1 MADGVT
7 TRAEMTARL
16 QEDHNADVSEA
27 TVGRYMAKIRQSA
40 GTEAFAK
47 IQDHVNRVVPEDLA
61 ALEEMEKQALDWS
74 RQAGATSAE
83 RAAAAAENIAGEL
96 MQWREAIISARQD
109 EAADKVVRWI
119 IKRAAFLLAEDDRRQ
134 EQRIAAM
141 RMVHKIIE
149 TKLAKAGLL
158 DDDQKGRIVFL
169 TRKATGQDEDGAPG
183 QADGRRVL
191 RLIGRSDDSD
201 GS

>member
-1 MADGVT
+1 
-7 TRAEMTARL
+7 
-16 QEDHNADVSEA
+16 
-27 TVGRYMAKIRQSA
+27 
-40 GTEAFAK
+40 
-47 IQDHVNRVVPEDLA
+47 VPEDLA